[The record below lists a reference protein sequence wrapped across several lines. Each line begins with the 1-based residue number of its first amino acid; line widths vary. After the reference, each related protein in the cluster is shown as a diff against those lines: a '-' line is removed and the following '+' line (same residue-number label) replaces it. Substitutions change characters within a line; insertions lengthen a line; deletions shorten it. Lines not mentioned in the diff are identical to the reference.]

1 MQKIELE
8 VIAISHS
15 FHQMQQFT
23 VILGETNG
31 QRRLAI
37 VIGHFEAQ
45 AIFVSI
51 EKMAPARPLTH
62 DLIRNIC
69 DGLGITIK
77 EVLVNNLMAGIFYA
91 RLICEKD
98 GQIVEI
104 DSRTSDAIALAL
116 RFNCPIYTYESI
128 MEQASILFEDPDEN
142 PEGTRTTSNAPAKP
156 TSQSFTVEELE
167 SQLEEAL
174 AQEDYERAARLRD
187 EIRRRN

>member
-23 VILGETNG
+23 VILGEANG

-77 EVLVNNLMAGIFYA
+77 EVLINNLMAGIFYA

-142 PEGTRTTSNAPAKP
+142 PEGTRATSSTPAKP